1 MDLKE
6 IQELLHLLDSTTAIE
21 EFEMEEGSGFKI
33 RVKKSTPASASLPRA
48 ETSILVEQ
56 RPSEPARKEPTDN
69 LYFFKAPIVGTF
81 YSTPKPDAEPFVRVG
96 DPVRKGMVIC
106 IIEAMKLFNQ
116 IECDVD
122 GTVARVLVESGQP
135 VEFGEPLFEIR
146 PAS

>member
-21 EFEMEEGSGFKI
+21 EFEMEGSDFKI
-33 RVKKSTPASASLPRA
+33 RVKKSTPRSASVASAGSSL
-48 ETSILVEQ
+48 LLEQ
-56 RPSEPARKEPTDN
+56 RPSEPARKEPAEN
-69 LYFFKAPIVGTF
+69 LYLFKAPIVGTF
-81 YSTPKPDAEPFVRVG
+81 YGTPKPDAEPFVRVG
-96 DPVRKGMVIC
+96 DPVRKGMVVC

-122 GTVARVLVESGQP
+122 GTVTRMLVESGQP

-146 PAS
+146 LAS

>member
-21 EFEMEEGSGFKI
+21 EFEMEGSDFKI
-33 RVKKSTPASASLPRA
+33 RVKKSTPRSVSVTPSGSSL
-48 ETSILVEQ
+48 LVGHG
-56 RPSEPARKEPTDN
+56 PSEPARKEPAEN
-69 LYFFKAPIVGTF
+69 LYSFKAPIVGTF

-122 GTVARVLVESGQP
+122 GTVARMLVESGQP

-146 PAS
+146 LAL